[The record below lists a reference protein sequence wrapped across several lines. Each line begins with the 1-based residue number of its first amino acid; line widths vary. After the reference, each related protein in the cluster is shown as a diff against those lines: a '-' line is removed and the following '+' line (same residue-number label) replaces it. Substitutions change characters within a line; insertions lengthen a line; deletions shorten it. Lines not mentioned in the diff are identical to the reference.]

1 MASFVHT
8 FDPPLDLYGRTVSFS
23 VLIEGPKVPMHAQ
36 VGVIS
41 DYWHWVGW
49 APLPSGWNRIAGVV
63 SPDNALTKLDP
74 SATTVPV
81 HSIEIDV
88 YVPTADASGVTGAWS
103 GSIYLD
109 DIGWQ

>member
-1 MASFVHT
+1 MLF
-8 FDPPLDLYGRTVSFS
+8 R
-23 VLIEGPKVPMHAQ
+23 
-36 VGVIS
+36 
-41 DYWHWVGW
+41 
-49 APLPSGWNRIAGVV
+49 SGWNPIAGVV